1 MGLSAGGV
9 WVCVDGG
16 CCGCCGPCGSCGCV
30 VLVVV
35 VVVNTWANVAVK
47 VWVAAV
53 EIERAV
59 GGQVGR

>member
-1 MGLSAGGV
+1 MVFGF
-9 WVCVDGG
+9 
-16 CCGCCGPCGSCGCV
+16 
-30 VLVVV
+30 VLMVAVVV
-35 VVVNTWANVAVK
+35 VVVLGGLGVVACRVFWGVGNTWANVAVK